1 MTSTIVKPCD
11 YDIEKLTF
19 NPLLSN
25 KKNQLKLSYYPP
37 TMAPEA
43 L

>member
-1 MTSTIVKPCD
+1 MTTTIVKPCD

-25 KKNQLKLSYYPP
+25 KKNQHRLSYYPL
-37 TMAPEA
+37 TTAPGA
-43 L
+43 P